1 MFIENGYKGLHK
13 SWMYLVGLILTFFT
27 SQIGGVFLMILVAKK
42 LVNEEQSIESMTDQ
56 SVLMNTLDSNLTL
69 FLMLLGFL
77 FGLVGLFLIVRYL
90 HKQKIKDLTTT
101 RAKVDFRRI
110 GFGFL
115 LVSIPSALLII
126 IGYYISP
133 EDYIVQF
140 DLYPFLILL
149 VIAIVFIP
157 IQTSFEEYLFR
168 GYLMQGLGIST
179 KSRGAALI
187 LTSVIFG
194 MLHYFN
200 PEVEKMG
207 NFIMVYYIGTGL
219 FLGIMTLMDDG
230 MELALGYHAGNNL
243 VAALLITA
251 DWTVFQTNSVF
262 KDVSEPSVFSEV
274 LLYVV
279 VFLPIYYII
288 LSKKYK
294 WTGFREKLFGKVQE
308 PKIEIEKTL

>member
-42 LVNEEQSIESMTDQ
+42 LVNEGQSIESMTDQ

>member
-69 FLMLLGFL
+69 LLMLLGFL

>member
-13 SWMYLVGLILTFFT
+13 SWMYLVGVILTFFT
-27 SQIGGVFLMILVAKK
+27 SQIGGVFLLIFVGRQLTKEGK
-42 LVNEEQSIESMTDQ
+42 SIGNMTDQ
-56 SVLMNTLDSNLTL
+56 NVMMNTLDSNLTL
-69 FLMLLGFL
+69 FLMLLGFF

-101 RAKVDFRRI
+101 RKKVDFRRI

-115 LVSIPSALLII
+115 LVSIPSMLLIL
-126 IGYYISP
+126 IGYFLSP
-133 EDYIVQF
+133 EDYILQF
-140 DLYPFLILL
+140 DLYPFLILCI
-149 VIAIVFIP
+149 IAIVFIP

-168 GYLMQGLGIST
+168 GYLMQGLGINS
-179 KSRGAALI
+179 KSRAAALI

-207 NFIMVYYIGTGL
+207 NFIMIYYIGTGL
-219 FLGIMTLMDDG
+219 FLGIITLMDEG
-230 MELALGYHAGNNL
+230 LELALGYHAGNNL
-243 VAALLITA
+243 IAALLITA
-251 DWTVFQTNSVF
+251 DWTVFQTHSVF
-262 KDVSEPSVFSEV
+262 KDISEPSVISEV

-279 VFLPIYYII
+279 VFLPIYYMI

-294 WTGFREKLFGKVQE
+294 WTGFREKLFGRVEE
-308 PKIEIEKTL
+308 PITKINETL

>member
-42 LVNEEQSIESMTDQ
+42 LVNEGQSIESMTDQ

-262 KDVSEPSVFSEV
+262 KDVSEPSVFFEV